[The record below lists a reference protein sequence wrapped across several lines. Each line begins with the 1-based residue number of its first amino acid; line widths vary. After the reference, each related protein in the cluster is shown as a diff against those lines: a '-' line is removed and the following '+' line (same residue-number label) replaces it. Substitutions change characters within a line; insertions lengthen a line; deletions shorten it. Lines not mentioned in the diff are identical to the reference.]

1 SAPPR
6 RALGTRRSAPDEV
19 VKRLVDVVVRLGIR
33 LTRRQGPPRLVGP
46 APDPLP
52 RRLDQRPEALLFLS
66 RRQPS
71 DAHLVHRHGRMLER
85 PTDIRHPH
93 RLRKDDRVKVTWTYD
108 RGDQRA
114 NHEVELDDPN
124 ALEALLREIQKTG
137 EPVVVT
143 IFDELNEDSDDLPPG
158 IQIGLGHPTY
168 AFALHVADD
177 GGYVND
183 PMVETPTE
191 GLQ

>member
-1 SAPPR
+1 
-6 RALGTRRSAPDEV
+6 
-19 VKRLVDVVVRLGIR
+19 
-33 LTRRQGPPRLVGP
+33 
-46 APDPLP
+46 
-52 RRLDQRPEALLFLS
+52 
-66 RRQPS
+66 
-71 DAHLVHRHGRMLER
+71 M
-85 PTDIRHPH
+85 
-93 RLRKDDRVKVTWTYD
+93 KVTWTYD

-191 GLQ
+191 GLQFDFGGVPTEYPAECLRLRPETAVQLAVTFLKTGGRPPEAVSQRCAAI